1 MGGHLCVCIAPVL
14 TLASNYPESDLNL
27 TWNLFLLLGSFS
39 HLHIIIEL
47 VEQFYALNGF
57 LRVPR

>member
-27 TWNLFLLLGSFS
+27 TWNLFLLGSFS
-39 HLHIIIEL
+39 HSHIIIEL
-47 VEQFYALNGF
+47 VEQFCAVNGF